1 MVLRES
7 LILVIAG
14 IAAGIPLALAIARGA
29 SAVLFGVSAVAVSE
43 MATVSSV
50 LIFVAAIA
58 GLVPA
63 IKASRVHPVDAL
75 RHD

>member
-7 LILVIAG
+7 LVLVAAG
-14 IAAGIPLALAIARGA
+14 LALGIPLALACARGA
-29 SAVLFGVSAVAVSE
+29 SAVLFGVGAVPVSG
-43 MATVSSV
+43 MATASV
-50 LIFVAAIA
+50 TLLMVATAA
-58 GLVPA
+58 ALVPA